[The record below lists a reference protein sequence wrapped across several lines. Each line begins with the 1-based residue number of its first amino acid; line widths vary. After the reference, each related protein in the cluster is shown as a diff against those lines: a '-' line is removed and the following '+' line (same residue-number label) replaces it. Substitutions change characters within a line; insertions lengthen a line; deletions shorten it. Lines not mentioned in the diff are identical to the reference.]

1 MITELA
7 MPDCS
12 FACRIDAYYDGELE
26 GEAQAAF
33 EEHLAECA
41 DCRRDLESLRRLSGH
56 FATTPVSA
64 LTRIELRRLYDTP
77 KSEPERSLFSFAVGL
92 LATAASLLIVS
103 AAWLSE
109 IPAVKPV
116 VPVVAMHD
124 VPDWERFAMSGQT
137 EVPPGLGERTA
148 VADADL
154 ADWMLSGLSNGREP

>member
-1 MITELA
+1 

-26 GEAQAAF
+26 AEAQAAF

-41 DCRRDLESLRRLSGH
+41 DCRRELESLRRLSGH
-56 FATTPVSA
+56 FASTEISTLSHS
-64 LTRIELRRLYDTP
+64 ELRHLYETP
-77 KSEPERSLFSFAVGL
+77 KAEPERSLLPFAMGL
-92 LATAASLLIVS
+92 MATAASLLIVS

-109 IPAVKPV
+109 IPRVRPTP
-116 VPVVAMHD
+116 PVVAMHD

-137 EVPPGLGERTA
+137 EAAPGLGEQTA
-148 VADADL
+148 VAEADL

>member
-26 GEAQAAF
+26 PEAQGAF
-33 EEHLAECA
+33 EEHLGGCA
-41 DCRRDLESLRRLSGH
+41 DCRRELASLRQLSGH
-56 FATTPVSA
+56 FASTEVSS
-64 LTRIELRRLYDTP
+64 LTRTELRRLYDTP
-77 KSEPERSLFSFAVGL
+77 KAEPERSLFSFAVGL

-109 IPAVKPV
+109 IPPVKPAA
-116 VPVVAMHD
+116 PVVAMHD

-137 EVPPGLGERTA
+137 ELPPGLGDRTA

-154 ADWMLSGLSNGREP
+154 ADWMLSGLSSGREP